1 MELVGPKIG
10 IVGGTGGIGS
20 WFVKFFENQGL
31 NVSYAGR
38 KTPLA
43 PADMAKKSDVV
54 IVSVP
59 ISVTDRVIREIGPLV
74 PEDGLLMD
82 LTSIKKGP
90 VETMLKFTRSEVA
103 GVHPLFGPDE
113 KKIKGLR
120 IALCP
125 GRGEKWLKWLNGIL
139 VKSGFTVICM
149 EPEEHDRMMGLIQGV
164 NHFSTFALALCIS
177 RSGFKVEDII
187 KCSTET
193 FKRRLDRIVS
203 IFEQPVTLFESLLM
217 ENAAATEFMVQY
229 HEACKELIRITEV
242 KDKEAFGRI
251 ALTLKDFFKDTPN

>member
-1 MELVGPKIG
+1 MELVGPKVG

-20 WFVKFFENQGL
+20 WFVKFFESRGL
-31 NVSYAGR
+31 NVCYAGR
-38 KTPLA
+38 KTPVT
-43 PADMAKKSDVV
+43 PADMAKKCDVV
-54 IVSVP
+54 IISVP

-82 LTSIKKGP
+82 LTSVKKGP
-90 VETMLKFTRSEVA
+90 VETMLKFSRSEVA
-103 GVHPLFGPDE
+103 GAHPLFGPDE

-120 IALCP
+120 IAICP

-139 VKSGFTVICM
+139 EKSGFTLICM

-193 FKRRLDRIVS
+193 FKQRLDRIGS

-229 HEACKELIRITEV
+229 HEACKELIRITGE

-251 ALTLKDFFKDTPN
+251 AVTLKDFFKGTP